1 MIRRKPLA
9 KWIVNLLFVIGLLSA
24 AAFRM
29 LILFNYL
36 SPALFRPVWY
46 MAVVGYIIF
55 FLYRYRIAE
64 KRRHAISE
72 SGLVAKLQTG
82 QDLTDEDQET
92 LLYVV
97 QSLMVSRENWNYFAI
112 FVLSIIAIIADIVLN
127 VTTS

>member
-46 MAVVGYIIF
+46 SAVVGYILF
-55 FLYRYRIAE
+55 FLYRYSIAE

-82 QDLTDEDQET
+82 QDLTDEDQAT
-92 LLYVV
+92 LLYVL

-112 FVLSIIAIIADIVLN
+112 FVLSIIAIIADIILSFKV
-127 VTTS
+127 S